1 MPKVELKD
9 FLEGQARI
17 PEVLAQMGYASL
29 REGQETPINCIM
41 AGRDTIC
48 ILPTSF
54 GKSACFAIPTVA
66 MNWHTIVFSPLVA
79 LMRDQVQS
87 MNRMGIRAGCV
98 NSSQTDAQNFLTLR
112 EWSEGRLQM
121 MYVAPERINNPQ
133 FQMAIKATPVDLVV
147 LDEAH
152 VLSQAVS
159 SFRPAY
165 RACGELVSQYN
176 PKVIAAFTA
185 TATSEIVEDVKNVL
199 KMNNTCICR
208 YYVARNNIEL
218 HSEVLEDNNM
228 LKPKL
233 IEKLATIKGSCII
246 YCQTVRE
253 VGEITEFLQQQGES
267 VTFYH
272 GQITQDGVR
281 ASNMDAFMAGRARI
295 CVATNAFGMGVD
307 KPDIEGIIHVGCP
320 SSIEA
325 VAQETGRA
333 ARDGRKAVCYMFETP
348 ASRWM
353 QEFFWDSSNP
363 DSDSVRRA
371 YQFIKRA
378 ANSDGVAYV
387 KVTDI
392 IDAVGSKSAEGA
404 LNFLQSRGCVDRFA
418 PEEQLY
424 TFGDRSMA
432 LDDLPKTL
440 QPMVECIREYGTVVG
455 ESEEGNIYQIDFAY
469 LHSKLGQAEATIKS
483 KIRQLAKENYF
494 NVTLPFSGKATR
506 IIHPPTDEDLEAAD
520 AKRVSELE
528 KIEDVRKY
536 VRCPDEEK
544 HTFLLKY
551 FQLNS

>member
-1 MPKVELKD
+1 MAKVTIDE
-9 FLEGQARI
+9 FTTGQSKI
-17 PEVLAQMGYASL
+17 PEVLAQMGYTSL

-98 NSSQTDAQNFLTLR
+98 NSSQTDAQNYLTLR
-112 EWSEGRLQM
+112 EWSDGRLQM

-133 FQMAIKATPVDLVV
+133 FQMALKATPVDLVV

-159 SFRPAY
+159 SFRPSY

-185 TATSEIVEDVKNVL
+185 TATSEIVEDVKSVL
-199 KMNNTCICR
+199 NMTNACICR

-218 HSEVLEDNNM
+218 HSEQIENNA
-228 LKPKL
+228 LKNAL
-233 IEKLATIKGSCII
+233 LEKLATIEGSCIV

-253 VGEITEFLQQQGES
+253 VGDITEFLQQNGEN

-281 ASNMDAFMAGRARI
+281 ASNMDAFMSGRARI

-307 KPDIEGIIHVGCP
+307 KPDIEGIIHVGAP
-320 SSIEA
+320 GSVEA

-348 ASRWM
+348 SSRWM

-371 YQFIKRA
+371 YQILKQA
-378 ANSDGVAYV
+378 ANSDGVAYIKSQEIV
-387 KVTDI
+387 DR
-392 IDAVGSKSAEGA
+392 VGTKSAEGA
-404 LNFLQSRGCVDRFA
+404 LNFLQSRGCVERFA
-418 PEEQLY
+418 PEDKLY
-424 TFGDRSMA
+424 TFGDKSIP
-432 LDDLPKTL
+432 LDDFPKTL
-440 QPMVECIREYGTVVG
+440 KPMVECIRTMGTPVG
-455 ESEEGNIYQIDFAY
+455 ESDEGTIYQIDFTY
-469 LHSKLGQAEATIKS
+469 LHSKLGQAETTIKS
-483 KIRQLAKENYF
+483 KIRQLVTNELF
-494 NVTLPFSGKATR
+494 NVTPPFSGKATR
-506 IIHPPTDEDLEAAD
+506 ILHPPTNEDYIAAD
-520 AKRVSELE
+520 EKRATEWE

-544 HTFLLKY
+544 HAFLLNY

>member
-1 MPKVELKD
+1 MSVTIEE
-9 FLEGQARI
+9 FTEGQRRI
-17 PEVLAQMGYASL
+17 PEVLAQMGYSAL

-41 AGRDTIC
+41 AGKDTIC

-66 MNWHTIVFSPLVA
+66 MRWHTVVFSPLVA

-98 NSSQTDAQNFLTLR
+98 NSSQQDAQNYTTLR
-112 EWSEGRLQM
+112 EWAEGRLQM
-121 MYVAPERINNPQ
+121 MYVAPERISNPQ
-133 FQMAIKATPVDLVV
+133 FQQALQATPVDLVV

-159 SFRPAY
+159 SFRPSY

-185 TATSEIVEDVKNVL
+185 TATEEIVEDVKKVL
-199 KMNNTCICR
+199 HMNNACLCR

-218 HSEVLEDNNM
+218 HGEVLPQNSD
-228 LKPKL
+228 LKPAL
-233 IEKLATIKGSCII
+233 VEKLKTIKGSCIV

-253 VGEITEFLQQQGES
+253 VGDITEFLQQQGES

-272 GQITQDGVR
+272 GQITAAGVR
-281 ASNMDAFMAGRARI
+281 ESNMDAFMSGRARI

-307 KPDIEGIIHVGCP
+307 KPDIEGIIHIGLP

-333 ARDGRKAVCYMFETP
+333 ARDGRRAVCYMFDTP
-348 ASRWM
+348 ASRWT

-363 DSDSVRRA
+363 DGDSVRRA

-378 ANSDGVAYV
+378 ADTDGIAYV
-387 KVTDI
+387 KTKDI
-392 IDAVGSKSAEGA
+392 VDAIGSKSSEGA
-404 LNFLQSRGCVDRFA
+404 LNFLQSRGCVRRFT
-418 PEEQLY
+418 PQTSIY
-424 TFGDRSMA
+424 TFGDKSIP
-432 LDDLPKTL
+432 LDDFPKPL
-440 QPMVECIREYGTVVG
+440 KALVQCIREFGIATG
-455 ESEEGNIYQIDFAY
+455 ESDEGTIYQIDFDY
-469 LHSKLGQAEATIKS
+469 LQSKLGQADSTVKS
-483 KIRQLAKENYF
+483 KIRQLIKDNLF
-494 NVTLPFSGKATR
+494 NVTLPFTGKATQ
-506 IIHPPTDEDLEAAD
+506 IVTPPTVDDLTAAD
-520 AKRVSELE
+520 EKRAAEWK
-528 KIEDVRKY
+528 KIEDVRAY
-536 VRCPDEEK
+536 VKCKDSEK
-544 HTFLLKY
+544 HAFLLKY

>member
-1 MPKVELKD
+1 MPKVELKE

-17 PEVLAQMGYASL
+17 PEVLAQMGYSSL

-112 EWSEGRLQM
+112 EWAEGRLQL
-121 MYVAPERINNPQ
+121 MYVAPERINNLQ
-133 FQMAIKATPVDLVV
+133 FQQALKATKVDLVV

-159 SFRPAY
+159 SFRPSY
-165 RACGELVSQYN
+165 RACGELVSQYE

-185 TATSEIVEDVKNVL
+185 TATNEVVEDVKTVL
-199 KMNNTCICR
+199 HMTNACICR

-218 HSEVLEDNNM
+218 HSEVLADNNM
-228 LKPKL
+228 LKPALLNKL
-233 IEKLATIKGSCII
+233 STITGSCIV

-272 GQITQDGVR
+272 GQIVQDGVR
-281 ASNMDAFMAGRARI
+281 ASNMDAFMSGRARI

-348 ASRWM
+348 SSRWM

-363 DSDSVRRA
+363 DGDSIRRA
-371 YQFIKRA
+371 YQFIRRA
-378 ANSDGVAYV
+378 ADSDGVAYV
-387 KVTDI
+387 KTADVAE
-392 IDAVGSKSAEGA
+392 AVGSKSAEGA
-404 LNFLQSRGCVDRFA
+404 LNFLQSRGCVERFS
-418 PEEQLY
+418 PETQLY
-424 TFGDRSMA
+424 TFGDKSIP
-432 LDDLPKTL
+432 LDDFPKTL
-440 QPMVECIREYGTVVG
+440 RPLVECVRDLGIVIG
-455 ESEEGNIYQIDFAY
+455 ESDEGKIYQMDFAY
-469 LHSKLGQAEATIKS
+469 LHAKLNQAESTIKS
-483 KIRQLAKENYF
+483 KIRQLDREKLF
-494 NVTLPFSGKATR
+494 NITLPFSGKATR
-506 IIHPPTDEDLEAAD
+506 LIHPPTDEDLAAAD
-520 AKRVSELE
+520 TKRIAELE